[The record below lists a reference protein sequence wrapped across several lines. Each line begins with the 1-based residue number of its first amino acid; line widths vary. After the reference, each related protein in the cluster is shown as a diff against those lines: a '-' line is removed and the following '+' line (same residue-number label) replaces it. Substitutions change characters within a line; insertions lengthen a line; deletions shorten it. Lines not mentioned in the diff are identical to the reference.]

1 LDESL
6 PRPLGASDSISACT
20 ALLRRPAIF
29 IAYASAVFSALALA
43 KTVVIVVKLISF
55 VSSLASL
62 TKSWN
67 SPSSISSASAAES
80 MPEMP
85 LV

>member
-1 LDESL
+1 ML
-6 PRPLGASDSISACT
+6 
-20 ALLRRPAIF
+20 
-29 IAYASAVFSALALA
+29 VALALA
-43 KTVVIVVKLISF
+43 NMMVIVVKLTIF
-55 VSSLASL
+55 VSSFASL

-67 SPSSISSASAAES
+67 SSSSISSASAAES